1 MIDVFI
7 ASEVRLLR
15 EGLVGALSETPEL
28 QVVQAAA
35 HSEELVAALA
45 GHARPVLLL
54 DVAGGARRSE
64 LSELVAALPALR
76 AVALGVA
83 DDDAEIIAYAEAG
96 AAGYL
101 TRNGSVADLVQMI
114 EEVARG
120 ELSCSPRVS
129 AALIRRVGA
138 LAAARQRPVSNATA
152 LTQRELE
159 ILGLIAGGLSNREIA
174 HRLYIALT
182 TVKNHV
188 HSLLKKL
195 QVRTRAE
202 AAAHYRRQHGV
213 APGVRLDLR
222 RHGSASSLVD
232 SGG

>member
-138 LAAARQRPVSNATA
+138 LAAAR
-152 LTQRELE
+152 
-159 ILGLIAGGLSNREIA
+159 
-174 HRLYIALT
+174 
-182 TVKNHV
+182 
-188 HSLLKKL
+188 
-195 QVRTRAE
+195 
-202 AAAHYRRQHGV
+202 
-213 APGVRLDLR
+213 
-222 RHGSASSLVD
+222 SAR
-232 SGG
+232 

>member
-1 MIDVFI
+1 MGVVGRSLYQVGRFGAPCLGRTANSARCAGELGRADLMIDVFI

-28 QVVQAAA
+28 QVVRRRPT
-35 HSEELVAALA
+35 
-45 GHARPVLLL
+45 ARSSWQRRRACTP
-54 DVAGGARRSE
+54 GACCSTWPAVGRSE

-159 ILGLIAGGLSNREIA
+159 ILGCRGRAVQPGDRAPL
-174 HRLYIALT
+174 IALT
-182 TVKNHV
+182 
-188 HSLLKKL
+188 
-195 QVRTRAE
+195 R
-202 AAAHYRRQHGV
+202 
-213 APGVRLDLR
+213 
-222 RHGSASSLVD
+222 
-232 SGG
+232 